1 MQQDILQFSSRHLI
15 LIKNSESSRKE
26 KKLLFIWI
34 HKYVC
39 INPYNEFSY
48 RYIDSK
54 EGVQI
59 YSLLHDHSTKA
70 TTIFTP
76 TEHKSNHQSI
86 EISSKKQTEEYN
98 RFASITSN
106 KTLQRL
112 LSYCSKAS
120 QQIQQLSFTSIT
132 NLPSSLHQHQQE
144 GVSWLSTLYNHGYNG
159 ILADEMGLGKT
170 VQVLSFL
177 NLLQQQQQYLKCI
190 IIVPTSLLLN
200 WEKEIK
206 RWSSNLKYLMI
217 KGTYVEKE
225 ECMKEYSMNR
235 NEYSIILTRYD
246 IRKEGDN
253 N

>member
-1 MQQDILQFSSRHLI
+1 M
-15 LIKNSESSRKE
+15 NSH
-26 KKLLFIWI
+26 I
-34 HKYVC
+34 
-39 INPYNEFSY
+39 

-59 YSLLHDHSTKA
+59 YSLLHDLSTKP
-70 TTIFTP
+70 TTTSIP
-76 TEHKSNHQSI
+76 TDHKSIHQSI
-86 EISSKKQTEEYN
+86 ETPSKKQVEEYN

-120 QQIQQLSFTSIT
+120 QQLQQLSFTSIH
-132 NLPSSLHQHQQE
+132 NLPSSLHPHQQE
-144 GVSWLSTLYNHGYNG
+144 GVSWLSALYNHGYNG

-177 NLLQQQQQYLKCI
+177 NLLQQQQSYLKCI

-217 KGTYVEKE
+217 KGTFEEKE

-235 NEYSIILTRYD
+235 KEYSIILTRYK
-246 IRKEGDN
+246 IRKEGN
-253 N
+253 ND